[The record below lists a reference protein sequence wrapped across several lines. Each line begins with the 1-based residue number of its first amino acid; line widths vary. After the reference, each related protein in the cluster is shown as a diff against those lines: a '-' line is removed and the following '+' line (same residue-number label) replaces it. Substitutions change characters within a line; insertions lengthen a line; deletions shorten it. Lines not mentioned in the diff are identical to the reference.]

1 MSTDESLSRAR
12 AGEQQA
18 FAALVRKYQ
27 GSVYGLALRMMSNP
41 HKAEELAQEVFL
53 QLHRKLAS
61 IESEAHLGFWLRKV
75 TTNRAIDLLRQEPH
89 GEVVPLEDETDL
101 ASEPNAEDPLLQRR
115 LRDGLAEL
123 EPTPRAVMLLRYQED
138 LDPTDIAEAM
148 NMSIHTVKSHL
159 KRSLATLR
167 ARMLGLS
174 VANTSRSYE

>member
-1 MSTDESLSRAR
+1 MSTDDSLLRAR
-12 AGEQQA
+12 AGEQKA
-18 FAALVRKYQ
+18 FTALVRKYQ

-61 IESEAHLGFWLRKV
+61 IESEAHLAFWLRKV
-75 TTNRAIDLLRQEPH
+75 TTNRAIDLLRQEPR
-89 GEVVPLEDETDL
+89 GEVVPLEDEPDL
-101 ASEPNAEDPLLQRR
+101 VSEPDAEDPLLQRQ
-115 LRDGLAEL
+115 LRGWLSEL

-167 ARMLGLS
+167 SRMLGLS